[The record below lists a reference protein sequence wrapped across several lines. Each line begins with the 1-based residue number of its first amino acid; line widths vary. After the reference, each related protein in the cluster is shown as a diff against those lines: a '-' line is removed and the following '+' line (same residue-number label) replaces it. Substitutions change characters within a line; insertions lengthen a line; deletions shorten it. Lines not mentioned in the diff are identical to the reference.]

1 MMSVGN
7 RIFLLHYELKV
18 PFSYSWT
25 VTGTQLCGTWLYFH
39 DLVAPWSPHL
49 QCVFLH
55 SIWTICAQGH
65 NLGLHSAITGRTF
78 EHPALLLP
86 LTPNS
91 WVCQNH
97 PSADL
102 TMFSWYVN
110 LSATFPPSKPNLD
123 LKVHY
128 YNYNCLYIYPLL
140 SVPSSPLNLPGKV
153 WVLHGSIL
161 CSHPVYAYSWTSLE
175 KNSGWC

>member
-1 MMSVGN
+1 MDRHWDTAVWHVTVFSWFGGSLISSFAMC
-7 RIFLLHYELKV
+7 FP
-18 PFSYSWT
+18 PFHMNH
-25 VTGTQLCGTWLYFH
+25 LCSRPQPWSALSNNWLY
-39 DLVAPWSPHL
+39 L
-49 QCVFLH
+49 QTSCSLA
-55 SIWTICAQGH
+55 T
-65 NLGLHSAITGRTF
+65 
-78 EHPALLLP
+78 P
-86 LTPNS
+86 TPNS